1 MRLLLEQGAA
11 SHGAILTSVEVQMV
25 WLTESIWLEVVFIMW
40 VGALIVGAGA
50 WLASAHVT

>member
-25 WLTESIWLEVVFIMW
+25 WLTESIWLEVVFIIW

-50 WLASAHVT
+50 RLASAHVT